1 MQVDKSNFVILFNF
15 SISKLVTQ
23 DIHKVFSDYLE
34 YLDYIIDAMDNMYR
48 NINAMPLVA
57 YTKHAINII
66 EEKVRICGFLV
77 WFGLVYLFT
86 YSVTYVTLDTSITD
100 YNLQHNL

>member
-1 MQVDKSNFVILFNF
+1 MQADKSNYVILFNF
-15 SISKLVTQ
+15 SISKLVMQ

-34 YLDYIIDAMDNMYR
+34 YLDYIIDAMDNMHR

-66 EEKVRICGFLV
+66 EGKVRICEFLV
-77 WFGLVYLFT
+77 WFALVWFIC
-86 YSVTYVTLDTSITD
+86 SCIQS
-100 YNLQHNL
+100 HM

>member
-15 SISKLVTQ
+15 SISKLVMQ

-34 YLDYIIDAMDNMYR
+34 YLDYIRDSMDNMYE
-48 NINAMPLVA
+48 NTNAMPLVA

-77 WFGLVYLFT
+77 CLVYLFT

>member
-1 MQVDKSNFVILFNF
+1 
-15 SISKLVTQ
+15 
-23 DIHKVFSDYLE
+23 VFSDYLE